1 MRFLLDTHAILWYL
15 FGNPKLSLNA
25 KEAIESESNDIF
37 FSYASFWEISIKQ
50 SRKKLDITHTIF
62 EIDDMC
68 RQASFRKLPVT
79 LSDFNRVRNLP
90 FQNDVKHNDPFDRIL
105 ISQAI
110 ENDMTI
116 ITCDG
121 KIPLYDVKTFW

>member
-79 LSDFNRVRNLP
+79 FSDFNRVRNLP